1 MWLAEEALSV
11 AASLRN
17 LQQSSSSSMGKILQ
31 EETSV
36 IITLSSEG
44 QSNPQWDGEG
54 E

>member
-17 LQQSSSSSMGKILQ
+17 LQQSSSSSRGKILQ

-44 QSNPQWDGEG
+44 QSNSQWDGEG

>member
-17 LQQSSSSSMGKILQ
+17 LQQSSSSSKILQ

-36 IITLSSEG
+36 IIILISEG
-44 QSNPQWDGEG
+44 QSNSQWDGEG